1 MTVRLSPLRF
11 PTALLLALIL
21 AFCMTLI
28 PAITHAATI
37 KDFVG
42 SYEGEAEVMVDG
54 VPQKR
59 DMSVT
64 IAPTKEGFKLSWT
77 SATHRE
83 DGRIKE
89 KSYSIGFV
97 PSARDNIYQS
107 AMKTN
112 LFGKATPLDPLQGE
126 PFVWARI
133 EGDTFS
139 VFSLFIDPAGDYE
152 MQEFHR
158 TLAPGG
164 LDLLFRR
171 VREGTIEREIRT
183 LLRRK
188 D

>member
-1 MTVRLSPLRF
+1 MKHKHAFAQITSS
-11 PTALLLALIL
+11 LLLAALM
-21 AFCMTLI
+21 AFCLLLI
-28 PAITHAATI
+28 PASGHAADI
-37 KDFVG
+37 ERFAG
-42 SYEGEAEVMVDG
+42 SYVGEAEVTDNG
-54 VPQKR
+54 TSLKR

-64 IAPTKEGFKLSWT
+64 IKVTDDGFTLGWT

-89 KSYSIGFV
+89 KTYTIGFV
-97 PSARDNIYQS
+97 PSARDNIFQS

-171 VREGTIEREIRT
+171 VRDGTVEREIRT
-183 LLRRK
+183 LLRRQE
-188 D
+188 

>member
-1 MTVRLSPLRF
+1 MTTRLSPARVS
-11 PTALLLALIL
+11 PGLLLALIL
-21 AFCMTLI
+21 ALCAALI
-28 PAITHAATI
+28 PVTGHAATI

-42 SYEGEAEVMVDG
+42 AYEGEAEVIVDG
-54 VPQKR
+54 APLKR

-64 IAPTKEGFKLSWT
+64 IAPTKEGFTLSWT

-89 KSYSIGFV
+89 KTYSIGFV

-152 MQEFHR
+152 VQEFHR

-171 VREGTIEREIRT
+171 VREGTVEREIRT